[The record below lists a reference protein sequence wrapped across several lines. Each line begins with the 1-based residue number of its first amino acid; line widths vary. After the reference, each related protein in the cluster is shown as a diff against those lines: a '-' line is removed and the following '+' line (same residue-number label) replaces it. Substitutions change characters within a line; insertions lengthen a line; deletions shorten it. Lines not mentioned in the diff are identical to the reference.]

1 MKRNADWMKWLGVL
15 AMAAT
20 VTFWG
25 AGCDDDEDDFD
36 HDVPAGKG
44 TLVVDNNTPDRVRV
58 FIAGAQVQSVGKG
71 DERYYDLDPGLYRVA
86 LDGEDTDRF
95 WTGEAD
101 VLQGRLT
108 ILKVSDDLGDF
119 DDFDVDVDFD

>member
-1 MKRNADWMKWLGVL
+1 MKTKADWMKGLGVL
-15 AMAAT
+15 ALAAT
-20 VTFWG
+20 VTCWG
-25 AGCDDDEDDFD
+25 AGCDDDEDDYD
-36 HDVPAGKG
+36 HDVPAGQG

>member
-1 MKRNADWMKWLGVL
+1 MKRNADWMKGLGIL

-25 AGCDDDEDDFD
+25 TGCDDDEDDFD

-58 FIAGAQVQSVGKG
+58 FIAGVQVQSVGKG

-108 ILKVSDDLGDF
+108 ILKVNDDLGDF
-119 DDFDVDVDFD
+119 DDFDVDFDYD

>member
-1 MKRNADWMKWLGVL
+1 MKRNADWMKWLAVL
-15 AMAAT
+15 ALAAT
-20 VTFWG
+20 VTGWG
-25 AGCDDDEDDFD
+25 TGCDDDEEYD
-36 HDVPAGKG
+36 HDVPAGQG
-44 TLVVDNNTPDRVRV
+44 TLVVDNQTPDRVRV
-58 FIAGAQVQSVGKG
+58 FIAGVQVQSVGKG

-108 ILKVSDDLGDF
+108 ILKVNDDLGDF
-119 DDFDVDVDFD
+119 DDFDVDFDYD

>member
-1 MKRNADWMKWLGVL
+1 MKRNADWMKGLGVL

-20 VTFWG
+20 VTLWG
-25 AGCDDDEDDFD
+25 AGCDDDEDEYD
-36 HDVPAGKG
+36 HDVPAGQG
-44 TLVVDNNTPDRVRV
+44 TLVVDNQTPDRVRV

>member
-1 MKRNADWMKWLGVL
+1 MKTKADWMKGLGVL
-15 AMAAT
+15 ALAAT
-20 VTFWG
+20 VTCWG
-25 AGCDDDEDDFD
+25 TGCDDDEDDYD
-36 HDVPAGKG
+36 HDVPAGQG

-119 DDFDVDVDFD
+119 DDFDVDADFD